1 VVFRSSSQ
9 GPQRQS
15 LNSFIEDHSA
25 EYAYFAFLQ
34 LRLSLDGHTQ
44 EAGNLTHVSKAE
56 LVDES
61 ENEYAF
67 NACLEGVTGT
77 YHLKL
82 SLPEAEASG
91 NSMEEPRGEARL
103 AAKWK
108 VRLCAGEFDKLEAF
122 MEDSPV
128 TTTMRMVRGEWLE
141 GLTARAVDPLE
152 NLCTQL
158 DRVSCTV
165 VSSHQPPCILTA
177 SE

>member
-1 VVFRSSSQ
+1 M
-9 GPQRQS
+9 
-15 LNSFIEDHSA
+15 
-25 EYAYFAFLQ
+25 
-34 LRLSLDGHTQ
+34 RLSLDGQTQ
-44 EAGNLTHVSKAE
+44 EAGNLTHVSEAE
-56 LVDES
+56 LVDGS

-67 NACLEGVTGT
+67 DACLEGVTGA

-82 SLPEAEASG
+82 FLPEAAAGGGSI
-91 NSMEEPRGEARL
+91 EEPRGEARL

-108 VRLCAGEFDKLEAF
+108 VRLCAGEYDKLEAI
-122 MEDSPV
+122 MEGSPV

-141 GLTARAVDPLE
+141 GLTARAVDSLE